1 MLVILIVSS
10 QCSCS
15 DLPLRLIT
23 NNAFELLK
31 LDFENITAE
40 AVSEK
45 IKTYFTRENYIVCTA
60 NELKTLN
67 KFEDTADR
75 MWRWEIVS
83 PELLPDEIASMVKKS
98 QTARKRI
105 RSHSRAQVNLLRAL
119 DDADKV
125 LVDASSSCDH
135 CDKLMIKVKT
145 SEENLLKF
153 ERAAEKARL
162 LEDAKAAKER
172 ERILKN
178 LEREKERLLKEKV
191 AAARKEEEARTK
203 LENQKRR
210 EDEKQKK
217 KEQLMDKKRK
227 EEEGKV
233 AALEK
238 NKSRMLHFFV
248 AKTGKDEPS
257 KTQITPKKEKSSDDA
272 VRFWA
277 LINSS
282 ETHSVP
288 LFKHLSSSAIASRKR
303 RTKMVS
309 VSVYITTVPDDPF
322 SCQQPYAE
330 QRTVLFPNKYKFLS
344 FHEDHRPAYHGTWS
358 KRSRIV
364 KGNTPFAHDNTML
377 NYDDD
382 SEAEWEEGDDEFGED
397 LQDEDA
403 DGEEENIDPIEGDTR
418 NYNFEDGWMAA
429 DDEVVYE
436 NEEFDDE
443 TKPLRKKIKAG
454 DTQLSEEIVAPLLGG
469 PVIDRI
475 NLTTKVDIKNFVF
488 VNDEKQ
494 SDPFAVLHLDLMAA
508 EAEILSDE
516 DVFLD
521 AFPPNL
527 MDETFVGDP
536 STIGTSA
543 TGVKPITQEMSIED
557 MKVFAEFVHH
567 AAFASKDRLVEDL
580 RLTHPSLTSS
590 RAQATRKLDSVALK
604 KKNPRGGVIW
614 EVKRTVLEQLGLE
627 KQLAMT
633 IPEPDVKKL
642 IEPNPDAVQKCKPS
656 SNKNPSQSHK
666 ADEETIILG
675 TKVVEPRKRS
685 NPAVASRAEYKK
697 RKEPSVSAASAA
709 LFAKFIAGGSKKPKT
724 C

>member
-1 MLVILIVSS
+1 MNLIISS
-10 QCSCS
+10 QCSRS
-15 DLPLRLIT
+15 NLPLSVIT
-23 NNAFELLK
+23 NKAFELLK
-31 LDFENITAE
+31 LDFGTITTE
-40 AVSEK
+40 AISEK
-45 IKTYFTRENYIVCTA
+45 IKTYFTRENYIACNA
-60 NELKTLN
+60 NEMKTLN
-67 KFEDTADR
+67 KFEDTTDR

-83 PELLPDEIASMVKKS
+83 PELLPDEIATMVKKS

-105 RSHSRAQVNLLRAL
+105 RSHSRAQINLLRAL
-119 DDADKV
+119 DDADKI
-125 LVDASSSCDH
+125 LMNAASSCDQ
-135 CDKLMIKVKT
+135 CDKLMIKVKS
-145 SEENLLKF
+145 SEESLLKF

-178 LEREKERLLKEKV
+178 LEREKERLLKEKE
-191 AAARKEEEARTK
+191 AAARKEEEMRTK

-217 KEQLMDKKRK
+217 KVQLIEKKRK
-227 EEEGKV
+227 EEECKV

-248 AKTGKDEPS
+248 AKKGKDEASEPRV
-257 KTQITPKKEKSSDDA
+257 TPNVQKSSDEA

-282 ETHSVP
+282 ETHSTP
-288 LFKHLSSSAIASRKR
+288 LFKHLSSGAIASRKR

-309 VSVYITTVPDDPF
+309 VSIYVTTVPDDPF

-330 QRTVLFPNKYKFLS
+330 QRTVEFPNKYKFLS

-364 KGNTPFAHDNTML
+364 KGNTPFAQDNAML

-429 DDEVVYE
+429 DDEIVYE
-436 NEEFDDE
+436 NEEFHDE
-443 TKPLRKKIKAG
+443 TKLLRKKIKAG
-454 DTQLSEEIVAPLLGG
+454 DTQLSEEIVAPLQGG
-469 PVIDRI
+469 PV
-475 NLTTKVDIKNFVF
+475 VDLIKLQTEVEIKNYIF

-494 SDPFAVLHLDLMAA
+494 SDPLAVLHLDLMAA
-508 EAEILSDE
+508 EAEILSDD
-516 DVFLD
+516 DVFMD

-543 TGVKPITQEMSIED
+543 TGAKPISQEMSIED

-580 RLTHPSLTSS
+580 RMTHPSLTSS

-604 KKNPRGGVIW
+604 KKNPCGGVIW
-614 EVKRTVLEQLGLE
+614 EVKRTVLEELGLE

-633 IPEPDVKKL
+633 IPEPEVKKL
-642 IEPNPDAVQKCKPS
+642 IEPNPDLVQKSKPIS
-656 SNKNPSQSHK
+656 TKDPKQFHK
-666 ADEETIILG
+666 ADHETISKN
-675 TKVVEPRKRS
+675 TKAVEPRKRL
-685 NPAVASRAEYKK
+685 NPAAPSKAEKKK
-697 RKEPSVSAASAA
+697 RKEPSVSLASAA